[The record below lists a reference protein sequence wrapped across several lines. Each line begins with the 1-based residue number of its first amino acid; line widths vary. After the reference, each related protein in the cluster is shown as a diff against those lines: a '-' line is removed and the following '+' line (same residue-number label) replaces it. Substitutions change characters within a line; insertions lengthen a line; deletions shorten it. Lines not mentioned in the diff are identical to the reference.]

1 MINYR
6 VLISI
11 IITITLFSSCYM
23 AGTTSRY
30 VYLPQAP
37 DQLFN
42 EAKIVLKD
50 LGYIIET
57 EDKAPM
63 AVVSKGPFIIA
74 KRGDYEAMLTFLR
87 EQGETK
93 IEVHVSQVGKK
104 ADTKVLENARD
115 ELVEKLNQ
123 LKVNK

>member
-1 MINYR
+1 
-6 VLISI
+6 
-11 IITITLFSSCYM
+11 M

-30 VYLPQAP
+30 VYLPQTP
-37 DQLFN
+37 DQLFK

-50 LGYIIET
+50 LGYTIET
-57 EDKAPM
+57 EDLAPL

-74 KRGDYEAMLTFLR
+74 KRGDYEAILTFLR